1 MLCSRNLLSKVVIM
15 VAVSIFIINI
25 QAFAQ
30 NSEQNYDLQQ
40 KEQQQSN
47 FSDTELEKFA
57 SAYKQVN
64 GLQKEYSAKL
74 RKTQQEEE
82 ARALQEKYIQKM
94 KGVINGE
101 NLSIRKY
108 NNIINAMNTNEQL
121 ARKVQNMAQ

>member
-1 MLCSRNLLSKVVIM
+1 M

-47 FSDTELEKFA
+47 FSDTELEKFD